1 MIRINSDR
9 VSRADNPAPGPASD
23 KRVQVHAKRN
33 LLVDAAILAALL
45 GIGIAGYWFSP
56 LLMPSADVVAT
67 PDAGCDLHRQACGAT
82 LPDGGRLQLSIA
94 PRPIPMVKPLDV
106 EVQVSGI
113 EPDKVEVDFA
123 GVAMNMGYN
132 RPQLAAAGAGRYA
145 GSASL
150 PVCITGSM
158 AWQATV
164 LVSAGRKKISV
175 PFRFDSSPHPS

>member
-1 MIRINSDR
+1 MIRVNSVW

-23 KRVQVHAKRN
+23 KTVHAKRN
-33 LLVDAAILAALL
+33 LVVDAAILAALVAV
-45 GIGIAGYWFSP
+45 GIAGYLFSP
-56 LLMPSADVVAT
+56 LLMPTADVVAV
-67 PDAGCDLHRQACGAT
+67 PDAGCDLHKQACGAT
-82 LPDGGRLQLSIA
+82 LPDGARLVLSID
-94 PRPIPMVKPLDV
+94 PRPIPMVKPLNL
-106 EVQVSGI
+106 EVKLSGMA
-113 EPDKVEVDFA
+113 PDKIEVDFA

-132 RPQLAAAGAGRYA
+132 RPQLAPAGAGRYT

-164 LVSAGRKKISV
+164 LVTAGRKKISV

>member
-1 MIRINSDR
+1 MIRVNSER
-9 VSRADNPAPGPASD
+9 VSRTDNPAPSPAND
-23 KRVQVHAKRN
+23 KRVHAKRN
-33 LLVDAAILAALL
+33 LLVDAAILAALVAV
-45 GIGIAGYWFSP
+45 GIAGYRFSP

-82 LPDGGRLQLSIA
+82 LPGGGRLQLSIS
-94 PRPIPMVKPLDV
+94 PRPIPMVKPLEI

-132 RPQLAAAGAGRYA
+132 RPLLAPAGAGRYA
-145 GSASL
+145 GSANL

-164 LVSAGRKKISV
+164 LVTAGRKKISV
-175 PFRFDSSPHPS
+175 PFRFDSSLHPS

>member
-1 MIRINSDR
+1 MIRVNSER
-9 VSRADNPAPGPASD
+9 VSDAENSAPSPVND
-23 KRVQVHAKRN
+23 KRVHAKRN

-45 GIGIAGYWFSP
+45 AIGIAGYWFSP
-56 LLMPSADVVAT
+56 LLMPSADIVAT

-94 PRPIPMVKPLDV
+94 PRPIPMVKPLEV
-106 EVQVSGI
+106 EVKVGGI
-113 EPDKVEVDFA
+113 GADKVEVDFA

-132 RPQLAAAGAGRYA
+132 RPQLAPAGDGRFA
-145 GSASL
+145 GSANL

-164 LVSAGRKKISV
+164 LVTAGRKKISV